1 MQTVNTLLPGQ
12 PVMRRTPQRA
22 LAKPE
27 ICVVLAAER
36 SSGLGQ
42 RPGDCRIARLN
53 ALTLSAR
60 RVSMVDALLHQLLEQ
75 LLRVLAVD
83 LAGNQRPKDHSADRE
98 R

>member
-1 MQTVNTLLPGQ
+1 MSCLQQ
-12 PVMRRTPQRA
+12 SAAAA
-22 LAKPE
+22 LG
-27 ICVVLAAER
+27 
-36 SSGLGQ
+36 SGLATA
-42 RPGDCRIARLN
+42 CLN

-83 LAGNQRPKDHSADRE
+83 LAGNQRPKDHSTDHE